1 MAYSTTNPPVLV
13 SVAPLAGAGQIWRY
27 ESTHTQSAVDAAGF
41 ITNALDL
48 GMRVKDIVLVYDTTT
63 NAVHNHVVLAV
74 SATGADL
81 SDGTAIGSTA
91 NSD

>member
-1 MAYSTTNPPVLV
+1 MAYSTTNPPQLV
-13 SVAPLAGAGQIWRY
+13 SGAPLTGAGQVWRY
-27 ESTHTQSAVDAAGF
+27 ESTHTHTAVDAAGF

-48 GMRVKDIVLVYDTTT
+48 GMRVKDIVLVWDTTT
-63 NAVHNHVVLAV
+63 NAVHNHVVLTV
-74 SATGADL
+74 SSTGADL